1 MPSSESAEARQ
12 QKPHGERVGAR
23 DPQARAGPAPDLR
36 PRAQQD
42 LEALPRLLAAGEDDA
57 VLAPARLDAVR
68 DEHAVRNDLV
78 VAREPPLRRLARLL
92 GDRDPP
98 VEPLLEEPPHRRG
111 QAHPAEIAARMM
123 RAHHRPVEERER
135 RDAGRRRH
143 RLVQVED
150 VEVLPREHAPDPED
164 RPRTEDDVRQR
175 PVRRHDHRPADR
187 DHLGRRI
194 AVAADAR
201 MQGARELARRVVAHH
216 QAHVVAK
223 LAQRSGLQLRV
234 FHDRAPEGPRE
245 RDDDAHFHLRTS
257 LRAACTMHRCCS
269 KVSTT

>member
-1 MPSSESAEARQ
+1 MASCLPAAPSSTRAGFVGQQRLDRGRQGFGVAGRDGNRRLRCHHVAVAGDVGRDDGRRARERAGEHHAEALAAERRGDQSLRRRELGRQGLLGEEAEHVDAVVRDAEARQ
-12 QKPHGERVGAR
+12 QQPHGERVGAG

-57 VLAPARLDAVR
+57 VLAPTRLDAGR

-78 VAREPPLRRLARLL
+78 VAGEPPLRRLASLL

-150 VEVLPREHAPDPED
+150 VEALPREHAPDPED
-164 RPRTEDDVRQR
+164 RPRTEDDVRQ
-175 PVRRHDHRPADR
+175 
-187 DHLGRRI
+187 
-194 AVAADAR
+194 
-201 MQGARELARRVVAHH
+201 
-216 QAHVVAK
+216 
-223 LAQRSGLQLRV
+223 
-234 FHDRAPEGPRE
+234 
-245 RDDDAHFHLRTS
+245 
-257 LRAACTMHRCCS
+257 
-269 KVSTT
+269 